1 MNHQESNQNRGVPP
15 GVARTDLR
23 REDPLMQGFNGSN
36 KGSNGSG
43 GIPNPHLQMNETDKD
58 IITNPSYHQIK
69 GKNEDR
75 NALSQD

>member
-1 MNHQESNQNRGVPP
+1 
-15 GVARTDLR
+15 
-23 REDPLMQGFNGSN
+23 MQGFNGSN